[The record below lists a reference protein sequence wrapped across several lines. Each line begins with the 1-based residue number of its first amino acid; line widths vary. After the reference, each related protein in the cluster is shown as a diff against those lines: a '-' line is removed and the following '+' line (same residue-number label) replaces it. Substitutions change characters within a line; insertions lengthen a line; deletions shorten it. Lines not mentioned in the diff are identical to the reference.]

1 MASARSVEALLSGYP
16 TDVQELAQHIRRW
29 VKKLLPHASEH
40 ADMSARLIGY
50 SYGPGYKGAVC
61 TLILSKT
68 GIKLGLVGGAALAD
82 LHGLLAGKGKVHRH
96 VPLRKSED
104 LQQAG
109 LQQLVLASSAAC
121 RARLGLKG

>member
-16 TDVQELAQHIRRW
+16 THVQELAQHIRRW

-82 LHGLLAGKGKVHRH
+82 PHGR
-96 VPLRKSED
+96 R
-104 LQQAG
+104 
-109 LQQLVLASSAAC
+109 
-121 RARLGLKG
+121 

>member
-1 MASARSVEALLSGYP
+1 MPSARSVEALLSAYP
-16 TDVQELAQHIRRW
+16 TDVQQLAQYTRRW
-29 VKKLLPHASEH
+29 VKRLLPHASEN

-68 GIKLGLVGGAALAD
+68 GIKLGLVGGAALSD
-82 LHGLLAGKGKVHRH
+82 PHGLLAGDGKIHRH
-96 VPLRKSED
+96 VPLRKVED

-121 RARLGLKG
+121 RARLGLER